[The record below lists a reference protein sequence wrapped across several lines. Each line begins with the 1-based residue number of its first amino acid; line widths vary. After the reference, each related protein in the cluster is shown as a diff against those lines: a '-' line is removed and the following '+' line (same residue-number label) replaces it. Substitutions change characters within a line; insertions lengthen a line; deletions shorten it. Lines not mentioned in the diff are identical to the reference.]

1 MMRTKAL
8 LFAAF
13 TASLA
18 TAQWNPYNTGLQS
31 IRSITTLDNAIYV
44 AAYPT
49 GVHKSTNE
57 GLSWTP
63 VNTGLP
69 VASGNIFVQSVG
81 RNATHLF
88 AGTQNGIYRSSDAG
102 STWTLANSLSG
113 GGSMTAS
120 GTVFANKFFT
130 FGNTTYAVF
139 QGLISAG
146 GGIYTTT
153 NNGTN
158 WLTGHSGMSANM
170 RVYHITQDGQDIY
183 AGTNI
188 GIYRSTAGA
197 NWVPVGSGVNFDI
210 FAIQKVGNRIHIIG
224 SNGYQYS
231 DNGGM
236 NWSNATGG
244 VATPTKGELI
254 AYNGNLYALTG
265 TSSGC
270 LRSTNNGVSYSAF
283 NTGLAPVDVVSNE
296 EFHAS
301 PTTLYM
307 GALTDL
313 YSIPGSTVDLAD
325 AEASVPPLPYP
336 TAFEDG
342 FTIDLSGQPA
352 NSTVLLIDAS
362 GREVRRINGL
372 PSAPVRIERGTL
384 VAGRYLCQLI
394 DPTSGLQRS
403 LGQVIAQ

>member
-1 MMRTKAL
+1 MIRTNAL
-8 LFAAF
+8 LLAAF
-13 TASLA
+13 TTSLA
-18 TAQWNPYNTGLQS
+18 TAQWTPYTTGLQS
-31 IRSITTLDNAIYV
+31 LRSITTQGNAIYV

-49 GVHKSTNE
+49 GVHKSVNE
-57 GLSWTP
+57 GQSWTP

-69 VASGNIFVQSVG
+69 VSSGNIFVQSVG
-81 RNATHLF
+81 RSATHLF
-88 AGTQNGIYRSSDAG
+88 AGTQNGIYRSNDGA
-102 STWTLANSLSG
+102 STWTVANSLAG

-153 NNGTN
+153 NNGTS

-170 RVYHITQDGQDIY
+170 RVYHLTQDGQDVY

-188 GIYRSTAGA
+188 GIYRSTNGA
-197 NWVPVGSGVNFDI
+197 NWVPFGQGVNFDI

-231 DNGGM
+231 DNGGV
-236 NWSNATGG
+236 NWSTATGG
-244 VATPTKGELI
+244 VSAPTKGELI

-265 TSSGC
+265 TNSGC
-270 LRSTNNGVSYSAF
+270 LRSTNNGVSYTPF
-283 NTGLAPVDVVSNE
+283 NTGLSPVDVISNE

-301 PTTLYM
+301 PTTLFM

-313 YSIPGSTVDLAD
+313 YSIPGSTVDIA
-325 AEASVPPLPYP
+325 ANEASPLPMPYP

-352 NSTVLLIDAS
+352 NATVLLIDAS
-362 GREVRRINGL
+362 GREVRRITGL

-384 VAGRYLCQLI
+384 VAGRYHCQLI
-394 DPTSGLQRS
+394 DPASGLQRS